1 MHKNFHC
8 DVHDDGATWVDR
20 AHKVSRSLV
29 RAAKRFEDANSTA
42 HCAAL
47 PRIPRQR

>member
-1 MHKNFHC
+1 MQNNSHC
-8 DVHDDGATWVDR
+8 DMHADGATWVDR
-20 AHKVSRSLV
+20 AHKLSRSLM
-29 RAAKRFEDANSTA
+29 RAAKRFEDVSSTA